1 MSEPT
6 AEGTDDSSGTALF
19 ALIRAQQRLKSA
31 HRLGDLL
38 LVESDTERESRPDLV
53 PFVLGYS
60 FDSDDGPTLRH
71 AHAGASSVT
80 VLGDDDYLFLSNR
93 RPRTGDPVGG
103 RSLWRHREGREPEA
117 LLGTARD
124 VVCYAAA
131 GRTAVAATWVD
142 AGADSLASDRAI
154 REESDR
160 RGRTAV
166 TVDGDLWPHSGH
178 RFGTE
183 VLKLVAVS
191 LDRAPDSGDPDDS
204 GPGPDSGQAEDV
216 SGPTL
221 LHTPLSPD
229 TLLSGQLALTPD
241 GRRCAAGLVRLLPGG
256 HRRHGLL
263 LFSVGTPDDARQVWA
278 DDDLSDTI
286 ASPDGA
292 WFACT
297 AERIAVPG
305 TAPRQEAALVS
316 SDGLVVRK
324 VGPGHRD
331 WLQPRAWQDPQTL
344 LCTGEQDGRRHL
356 WRIAVDGGEATRID
370 TGGSVRSV
378 TVRAGEALVVRC
390 SIASPPSVVTLPLAT
405 PDVPPTEIFA
415 PAVAATPRGR
425 LERLTHKASDG
436 VEWSSWLCLPEE
448 VDRELPVLVW
458 CHGGPMVSWTNWSW
472 RWNPWPFVAD
482 GYAVLMPDP
491 PLSVGYG
498 QDAIERGWGKWTSE
512 VAAVAA
518 QQVENALLDPR
529 LDADRV
535 AVMGASFGGFLSLA
549 LGTLLRE
556 PRLIV
561 SHCGWADFPAVA
573 RACDLHWHWLREY
586 GPVDSSPSY
595 RSESLSLEAIPART
609 KVLLSHGCEDP
620 HVPVGESRA
629 MYRTLDTRGVDV
641 ELMLVPE
648 EGHSI
653 LRPANAAA
661 WHRWVAQA
669 CRETLGDR
677 SARKELSAR

>member
-6 AEGTDDSSGTALF
+6 AEGTAGTALF
-19 ALIRAQQRLKSA
+19 DLIRAQQRLKSA
-31 HRLGDLL
+31 HRFGSRL
-38 LVESDTERESRPDLV
+38 LVESDIERENRSDLV

-60 FDSDDGPTLRH
+60 FDGDDGPTLQH

-80 VLGDDDYLFLSNR
+80 VLGDDDYLFLSDR
-93 RPRTGDPVGG
+93 RPRAEHPVGG
-103 RSLWRHREGREPEA
+103 RSLWRHREGRRPEA

-131 GRTAVAATWVD
+131 GRTAVAAVWVH
-142 AGADSLASDRAI
+142 AEADSLASDRAL
-154 REESDR
+154 REGAAQD
-160 RGRTAV
+160 GLTAV
-166 TVDGDLWPHSGH
+166 IVGGDLWPRSGH
-178 RFGTE
+178 RFGPE
-183 VLKLVAVS
+183 VLKLVGVS
-191 LDRAPDSGDPDDS
+191 LDEDA
-204 GPGPDSGQAEDV
+204 AE
-216 SGPTL
+216 PAL
-221 LHTPLSPD
+221 LNTPLERD

-241 GRRCAAGLVRLLPGG
+241 GRRCAAGLVRFLPGG
-256 HRRHGLL
+256 HRRYGLL
-263 LFSVGTPDDARQVWA
+263 VFSPGAPDDARQVWA

-305 TAPRQEAALVS
+305 TAPRQGAALVS

-324 VGPGHRD
+324 VGRGHRD
-331 WLQPRAWQDPQTL
+331 WLQPRAWQDPTTL
-344 LCTGEQDGRRHL
+344 LCTGEEDGRRHL
-356 WRIAVDGGEATRID
+356 WRVAVDEDDVTRID
-370 TGGSVRSV
+370 AGGSVLSV
-378 TVRAGEALVVRC
+378 TARPGEALVVRS
-390 SIASPPSVVTLPLAT
+390 SIASPPSVVTLALAT
-405 PDVPPTEIFA
+405 PDVPRTEILA
-415 PAVAATPRGR
+415 PAVEATPRGR
-425 LERLTHKASDG
+425 MERLTHKASDG
-436 VEWSSWLCLPEE
+436 VEWSSWLCLPED

-458 CHGGPMVSWTNWSW
+458 CHGGPMLSWTDWSW

-518 QQVENALLDPR
+518 EQVADALLDPR

-586 GPVDSSPSY
+586 GPVDSSSSY
-595 RSESLSLEAIPART
+595 RSESLSLEAIPPRT
-609 KVLLSHGCEDP
+609 KVLLSHGCEDT

-641 ELMLVPE
+641 ELMLVPDE
-648 EGHSI
+648 RHSI

-661 WHRWVAQA
+661 WHRWVTRA
-669 CRETLGDR
+669 CRETLGGR
-677 SARKELSAR
+677 SARKELSVR